1 MEEVKLT
8 DCKIMSPRSKI
19 NSSTKLMGERQEVEF
34 SHCKTR
40 KMNGGREWVIG
51 WKWAWLR
58 SKNKWK
64 EMESERERSKLRW
77 MVFL

>member
-1 MEEVKLT
+1 M
-8 DCKIMSPRSKI
+8 R
-19 NSSTKLMGERQEVEF
+19 ERQEVEF

-40 KMNGGREWVIG
+40 KMNGGREWVMG

-58 SKNKWK
+58 SKNKRK
-64 EMESERERSKLRW
+64 EMERERERSKLRW